1 MTPSA
6 PDAVNDLLGRPV
18 GAVERDVLRLY
29 RETKALCARTDLPP
43 CMARNLRASLAA
55 LYQCVNDAN
64 LEFEHLYDL
73 GV

>member
-1 MTPSA
+1 MKRA
-6 PDAVNDLLGRPV
+6 RKAAEADLLGRPV
-18 GAVERDVLRLY
+18 GEFEGEVLRLY

-43 CMARNLRASLAA
+43 CAARNLRASLAA
-55 LYQCVNDAN
+55 LYQVVNDLD